1 MIAKDAGAPD
11 FTESGCCEWRK
22 LKCWQIPQIHFLAL
36 SFSMQIFKYFAT
48 NVDTTRTH
56 SHAITDTP
64 TLTPTRTHTLER
76 TQQPQNIL
84 LSFYFTA
91 FPSDFPQ
98 QPTNIFTLLLTAA

>member
-11 FTESGCCEWRK
+11 FTESGCCEWRQF
-22 LKCWQIPQIHFLAL
+22 KCWQIPQIHFLAL

-64 TLTPTRTHTLER
+64 TRTPTRTHTRAHTKAAEYFAF
-76 TQQPQNIL
+76 L
-84 LSFYFTA
+84 LFHSFST
-91 FPSDFPQ
+91 DFPQ